1 LLACAITV
9 IMAWPVVLA
18 PSRLVYGDEIVGRQ
32 ADLHAVISQFS
43 NATAPELLP
52 QALTLAPGAAL
63 SRAFSPVTA
72 LNIVVL
78 WTFPL
83 TALATFALAW
93 YLHRSIL
100 GASVAALAFTFSPMH
115 LAQAA
120 YHPYTAQIQWIPLYF
135 LALIALVD
143 RVSAWRIAAL
153 VAASAA
159 LILSNDEAALM
170 AAVVTPVVIV
180 AFWAIRPDVLENYKP
195 LIWPFAIFATV
206 LTAAGVVAFWLE
218 PSVFSRAYMAQF
230 PIKEIALFS
239 ARWWAYFTPSVD
251 HPVLGSIA
259 RNLFGRFGINVELL
273 EQQIFVGFA
282 FTALAIV
289 GLGVAAWTW
298 RPEWRYVLAIGAVGL
313 AAALVS
319 VGPATGSCEPFS
331 IAPSCLLFRV
341 VPVFRVYARFAV
353 IVNLAV
359 AIAAG
364 AGAAMLA
371 SASRTGQV
379 SAAVLLVVGAF
390 EFWPLPV
397 RAHDV
402 LPTAAHRW
410 LASQSADG
418 PAFDCYPANR
428 ADRFVPWLMQRQLS
442 YLGDQIKTCSDPEIG
457 RKLAALGYTRV
468 IVRNGEASSKLPQPL
483 PTGLALAHDFPDS
496 HVFAIDNRLPPVVT
510 IALNGFFEYEHQKD
524 YWWRWMSP
532 NGRWTVRNTTN
543 TPQTVALAVEL
554 VPIGTPRTLTMRLD
568 GQAPTSVSLGMT
580 RQPYTLGPWTLQPG
594 DHTLSFTAD
603 GEPIRPSDQLE
614 DSKDTRPLTVAF
626 SNERWVAAQ

>member
-1 LLACAITV
+1 LLASAITV
-9 IMAWPVVLA
+9 IIAWPVVLA
-18 PSRLVYGDEIVGRQ
+18 PSQLVYGDEIVGRQ

-43 NATAPELLP
+43 TAKTSELLP
-52 QALTLAPGAAL
+52 QALTLVPGAAL
-63 SRAFSPVTA
+63 SRALSPVTA
-72 LNIVVL
+72 LNVVVL

-93 YLHRSIL
+93 YLHRSML

-143 RVSAWRIAAL
+143 RVSAWRIAGF
-153 VAASAA
+153 VAASGA
-159 LILSNDEAALM
+159 LILASYEAALM

-180 AFWAIRPDVLENYKP
+180 AFWAIRPDLLKNYKP
-195 LIWPFAIFATV
+195 LIWPFAVFAT
-206 LTAAGVVAFWLE
+206 LLAATVIVAFWLE

-230 PIKEIALFS
+230 PINEIALFS

-251 HPVLGSIA
+251 HPVLGSLA
-259 RNLFGRFGINVELL
+259 WHLFSSFGINIELVE
-273 EQQIFVGFA
+273 EQIFVGFA
-282 FTALAIV
+282 FMVLAIIA
-289 GLGVAAWTW
+289 LGVATWTW
-298 RPEWRYVLAIGAVGL
+298 RPQWRYVLAIAAVGL

-331 IAPSCLLFRV
+331 VAPSCLLFRV
-341 VPVFRVYARFAV
+341 VPVFRAYARFAV

-371 SASRTGQV
+371 GTSRTGQV
-379 SAAVLLVVGAF
+379 SAIALLVVGVF

-410 LASQSADG
+410 IASQSADG
-418 PAFDCYPANR
+418 PAFDCYPANQ

-442 YLGDQIKTCSDPEIG
+442 YLGDQIKTCGDPEIG
-457 RKLAALGYTRV
+457 RKLAARGYTHV
-468 IVRNGEASSKLPQPL
+468 IVRGGDASSKLPQPL
-483 PTGLALAHDFPDS
+483 PVGLALVRDFPDS

-510 IALNGFFEYEHQKD
+510 IALTGFFEYEHQND

-543 TPQTVALAVEL
+543 APQRVALAVEL

-568 GQAPTSVSLGMT
+568 GQAPTSVALGMT
-580 RQPYTLGPWTLQPG
+580 REPHTFGPWTLEPG

-603 GEPIRPSDQLE
+603 GEPTRPSDQLE
-614 DSKDTRPLTVAF
+614 DSKDNRPLTVAF
-626 SNERWVAAQ
+626 SNERWVPAQ